1 MDIALIL
8 LLIAVVVFAV
18 DAFIHRS
25 LLAVGLAF
33 FAASFLVKVL

>member
-1 MDIALIL
+1 MDLAVIL
-8 LLIAVVVFAV
+8 LLVAVVVFAV

-25 LLAVGLAF
+25 LLAAGLAF